1 MKRPRG
7 VESQLQWGYEL
18 FRSSMALRG
27 VRNRH
32 WGLPVLS
39 VRHRGFVR
47 LNSGSSHCSEESK
60 GESLTSEWYGHA
72 FSKLSSLSSL
82 LKNVDLVNGRLVN
95 VTDNSRVQD
104 DILLETMTHFKSLA
118 RDFIGGPLVQDS
130 MRKNMVKMDFG
141 SSNPGGNRLPCFNKA
156 SEREPMTVNSLTKVS
171 SFLNVTAQQ
180 RKVVRATVCPRVTEH
195 QVWTGALELILGE
208 LKSEIEHLESRFPS
222 KEVKMGKQIV
232 AGCLKVLGIA
242 VSYNPDSSSWMR
254 VAPAK
259 GKVSPPPTP
268 HKWEDILE
276 MVIDVV
282 DCLREVTELSLEV
295 KKAEV
300 MKEGLYQIRE
310 IRIDKNIGYR
320 ENCHQESLV
329 KKILTKRL
337 GHSSPCLFTLLTYYL
352 YGSIRD
358 IEVDVRGG
366 VCAIGRGDRFR
377 LCMGKILTSDEEE
390 MVWRG
395 VKQLDRA
402 MGLFK
407 FIWETAGMKGDLVL
421 QGHLWCIGTHS
432 RSLTY
437 RGNTFCLHV
446 IDRYH

>member
-1 MKRPRG
+1 
-7 VESQLQWGYEL
+7 
-18 FRSSMALRG
+18 MALRG

-32 WGLPVLS
+32 WGLLVLS
-39 VRHRGFVR
+39 VKHKGFVR

-60 GESLTSEWYGHA
+60 EESLTSSEWYDQA

-95 VTDNSRVQD
+95 VTHNSRVQD
-104 DILLETMTHFKSLA
+104 DILLQTMIHFKSLA
-118 RDFIGGPLVQDS
+118 RDFIGGPLVQES
-130 MRKNMVKMDFG
+130 MRKNMDFG

-180 RKVVRATVCPRVTEH
+180 RKVVRATVCPQVTEH

-232 AGCLKVLGIA
+232 AGYLKVLDIA

-259 GKVSPPPTP
+259 
-268 HKWEDILE
+268 EI
-276 MVIDVV
+276 
-282 DCLREVTELSLEV
+282 

-329 KKILTKRL
+329 KKILAKRL
-337 GHSSPCLFTLLTYYL
+337 GHSSSCLFTLLAYYL

-358 IEVDVRGG
+358 IEVEVRGG

-390 MVWRG
+390 MVWRR

-402 MGLFK
+402 MGLFR
-407 FIWETAGMKGDLVL
+407 FIWETGGMKGDLVL

-437 RGNTFCLHV
+437 RGNTFFLHA
-446 IDRYH
+446 IDRYL